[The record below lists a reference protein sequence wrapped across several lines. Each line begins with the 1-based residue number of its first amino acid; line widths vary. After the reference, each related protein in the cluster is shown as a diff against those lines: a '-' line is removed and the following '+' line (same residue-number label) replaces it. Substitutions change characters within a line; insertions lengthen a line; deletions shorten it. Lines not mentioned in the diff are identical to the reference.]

1 MKMRI
6 LTPLFLSFILLTTL
20 SVNAQIEVPRPSP
33 NATVTQEVGFA
44 DVSIEYSRP
53 GVKGRDIFGGLVPFD
68 KLWRTGAN
76 AATKITFSEDVTV
89 EGKAVA
95 AGSYSIFTKPSA
107 EKWLI
112 ILNSDATASTSQYDE
127 TKNVATFSVAPK
139 ALPTS
144 VERMTFTFDDVTD
157 SSSLVTLSWA
167 KTAISFKVSTVVDAR
182 VIGQIEKAMAGID
195 PMLYYQSARYYL
207 ETGRDL
213 EKAET
218 WMAKAVDGMKDSP
231 KFWVLR
237 QYSLIL
243 AANGN
248 YKKAI
253 EVAEESLMLAKKNKN
268 DDYVALNLAS
278 MAEWKAAMKGGKKK

>member
-1 MKMRI
+1 MKMRA
-6 LTPLFLSFILLTTL
+6 LTPLFLMILLLTAW
-20 SVNAQIEVPRPSP
+20 SAKAQIEVPRPSP
-33 NATVTQEVGFA
+33 FATVSQEVGFA

-53 GVKGRDIFGGLVPFD
+53 GVKGRDIFGGLVPYD

-89 EGKAVA
+89 EGKAVK

-107 EKWLI
+107 EKWLV
-112 ILNSDATASTSQYDE
+112 ILNSDATASTSKYDE

-139 ALPTS
+139 SLPTS
-144 VERMTFTFDDVTD
+144 VERLTFTFDDVTD

-167 KTAISFKVSTVVDAR
+167 KTAISFKVSTTVDAK
-182 VIGQIEKAMAGID
+182 VIAQIEKAMAGID
-195 PMLYYQSARYYL
+195 PMLYYQSARYYF

-213 EKAET
+213 EKAEA
-218 WMAKAVDGMKDSP
+218 WMSKAVDGMKDSP

-243 AANGN
+243 AAKGD

-253 EVAEESLMLAKKNKN
+253 EVAEESLLLAKKSKN
-268 DDYVALNLAS
+268 DDYVTLNLAS
-278 MAEWKAAMKGGKKK
+278 IAEWKGAMKGGKKK